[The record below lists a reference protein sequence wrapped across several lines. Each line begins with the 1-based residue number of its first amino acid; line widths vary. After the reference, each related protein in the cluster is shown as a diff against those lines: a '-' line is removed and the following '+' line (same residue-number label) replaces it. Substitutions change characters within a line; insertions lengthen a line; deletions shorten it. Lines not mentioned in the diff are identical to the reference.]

1 MDWRQSERLYLDFG
15 TGDAGEPSE
24 LYAADMTLVDQQ
36 YIHIGQLTNTQQQ
49 KRAVEQGQLVSGFIT
64 LTDGTKHYF
73 DSEITHYD
81 AGAET
86 AILRRPLDNELTI
99 TPRRQYLRVKAS
111 IEVAVKQG
119 EHRFTAMTSEVSAGN
134 LVLLLEKG
142 HQLRSGDELECWL
155 LIHMKNGAI
164 EHVPLEA
171 VVLHAGDGKQESP
184 RCRIEYTLLAEPD
197 RQKLIRYCFE
207 RQFDF
212 RNP

>member
-15 TGDAGEPSE
+15 TGDAGEQAE
-24 LYAADMTLVDQQ
+24 LYGAEMTLVDQQ
-36 YIHIGQLTNTQQQ
+36 YIHIGRLANTEQQQ
-49 KRAVEQGQLVSGFIT
+49 RNVEPGQLVSGFIT
-64 LTDGTKHYF
+64 LIDGARYYF

-81 AGAET
+81 AGTEA
-86 AILRRPLDNELTI
+86 AILRRPIDNELSV
-99 TPRRQYLRVKAS
+99 TPRRQYLRVKAEL
-111 IEVAVKQG
+111 EVAVKHG
-119 EHRFTAMTSEVSAGN
+119 EHRFTAMTTEISAGT
-134 LVLLLEKG
+134 LVFWLEKG
-142 HQLRSGDELECWL
+142 HSLRSGDELECWL

-171 VVLHAGDGKQESP
+171 VVLHAGDGQHAAA
-184 RCRIEYTLLAEPD
+184 RCRIEYTLIAEPD